1 MKKQKFSI
9 KDAAFW
15 RISLSLAFASFFVF
29 ASLYVVQPLL
39 PLIVRRFEVSV
50 SEATLT
56 LSVTIIGL
64 IIGLIILGFLS
75 DRNGRVAFMKY
86 SLVGAVIPFF
96 LIPFLDSFYPIVL
109 LRFLQGFALAGLP
122 AAALAYINEEINRLH
137 IVIATALYISSNA
150 LGGMAGRVVAGY
162 LAERFTLETVF
173 YSFAGSGVVIIIVV
187 FLLLPDSRFFEASSL
202 PFKEDMEGILFH
214 LKNPSI
220 LTIIGMGAVLQFSF
234 TSLWTYLPFHLEAE
248 PYHLS
253 IEAISYTFFA
263 YGFGVIGAPFAGWLA
278 GHFGM

>member
-1 MKKQKFSI
+1 M
-9 KDAAFW
+9 
-15 RISLSLAFASFFVF
+15 F

-137 IVIATALYISSNA
+137 IGIATALYISSNA

-173 YSFAGSGVVIIIVV
+173 YSFVVQE
-187 FLLLPDSRFFEASSL
+187 LSSSL
-202 PFKEDMEGILFH
+202 SSSCYCLTLVSLKPVPFLSKKIWKEYFST
-214 LKNPSI
+214 LKIRVS
-220 LTIIGMGAVLQFSF
+220 
-234 TSLWTYLPFHLEAE
+234 
-248 PYHLS
+248 
-253 IEAISYTFFA
+253 
-263 YGFGVIGAPFAGWLA
+263 
-278 GHFGM
+278 